1 MPTLRLPRILFLGS
15 AVPTVIYQHARPD
28 ADVSDGAWLPSTGSD
43 LYACID
49 ETTYSDTDYIY
60 TPSLSSCTIA
70 LGNLSDPS
78 SSDNHV
84 VRYRAKGDGAT
95 DLVVTLKQGSTTIA
109 TWTETNA
116 SSTMTT
122 YEHTL
127 TSGEADNITDYT
139 DLRLVF
145 EAA

>member
-1 MPTLRLPRILFLGS
+1 MPRLSSFWLFDSG
-15 AVPTVIYQHARPD
+15 AIYQYARPD
-28 ADVSDGAWLPSTGSD
+28 ADVSDGAWLPSTGAD

-60 TPSLSSCTIA
+60 TTSLSSCTIA
-70 LGNLSDPS
+70 LSSLSDPADS
-78 SSDNHV
+78 ANHV
-84 VRYRAKGDGAT
+84 VRYRAAGDGST
-95 DLVVTLKQGSTTIA
+95 DLIVTLKQGSTTIA
-109 TWTETNA
+109 TWTEANA

-122 YEHTL
+122 YTHTL
-127 TSGEADNITDYT
+127 TTGEANSITDYS

>member
-1 MPTLRLPRILFLGS
+1 MARLPQFWFLGS
-15 AVPTVIYQHARPD
+15 AVPTVIYQYARPD

-60 TPSLSSCTIA
+60 TTSLSSCTVS
-70 LGNLSDPS
+70 LSTLSDPS
-78 SSDNHV
+78 SSDNHTA
-84 VRYRAKGDGAT
+84 RYRAKGDGAT

-127 TSGEADNITDYT
+127 TSGEADSITDYS